1 MHKAAVMSLAATVAL
16 NASSIDEAFV
26 AGKASGEIRAVYVSQ
41 NNEVDEDTYGT
52 SIGGILKYESAAW
65 NNIKLGAGAYVSQKL
80 HFATGNFDAGEANPD
95 LFAEDTKSYAYV
107 GEAYIDYSANDVS
120 LRVGRQLIDTP
131 FADTDDIRMH
141 PNTFEAAIATYK
153 GVDETTLV
161 GGYITRWAGYDS
173 EDDISKF
180 KKVTTDSNGAAVIG
194 IINESVENLELQ
206 GWYYGIDKL
215 TDIFYNDASYTIL
228 FNETTGLEFVG
239 QWMKFNEENGSGVDG
254 TVYGIGAN
262 LNIGML
268 TLGTAYNEA
277 SNGTGK
283 FIISG
288 LGNGAYLVDTEEM
301 NLDHFEDIKGYLFSA
316 ELDMEEVG
324 LEGLTLTAIYA
335 GFKSAPEDMREKE
348 IDLIASYEINKALSV
363 EVNYAILDDKNN
375 NTSEDGLYNGGYD
388 RFLVRMNY
396 NF

>member
-1 MHKAAVMSLAATVAL
+1 MQKAVIMSLAATVAL

-153 GVDETTLV
+153 GVDETTLL

-215 TDIFYNDASYTIL
+215 TDIFYTDASYTIL
-228 FNETTGLEFVG
+228 FNETNGVEFVG

-301 NLDHFEDIKGYLFSA
+301 NLDHFEDIKAYLFSA

-335 GFKSAPEDMREKE
+335 GFKSAPADMREKE

>member
-1 MHKAAVMSLAATVAL
+1 MKKTVVLSMAASALL
-16 NASSIDEAFV
+16 NASSLNEAF
-26 AGKASGEIRAVYVSQ
+26 AEGKASGQIRMAHVSQ
-41 NNEVDEDTYGT
+41 NNEVDTDTYGT
-52 SIGGILKYESAAW
+52 SIGGILKYETAPW
-65 NNIKLGAGAYVSQKL
+65 NAIKLGVGVYVSQKL
-80 HFATGNFDAGEANPD
+80 SFATGNTDEGKANAD
-95 LFAEDTKSYAYV
+95 LFGEDIQSYAYV
-107 GEAYIDYSANDVS
+107 GEGYIDYSADDMA

-153 GVDETTLV
+153 GIDETTLI

-173 EDDISKF
+173 EDDISTF
-180 KKVTTDSNGAAVIG
+180 KKVATESNGAAIFG
-194 IINESVENLELQ
+194 IVNESVENLEVQ

-215 TDIFYNDASYTIL
+215 TTIFYTDASYTL
-228 FNETTGLEFVG
+228 PLNETDGLEFVG
-239 QWMKFNEENGSGVDG
+239 QWIKFNEENNSGVDG
-254 TVYGIGAN
+254 KVYGIGAN
-262 LNIGML
+262 LTIGMV

-301 NLDHFEDIKGYLFSA
+301 NLDNFEDIKAYMFSA
-316 ELDMEEVG
+316 ELDMEEAGV
-324 LEGLTLTAIYA
+324 EGLTLSAIYA
-335 GFKSAPEDMREKE
+335 GFKSAPADMKEKE
-348 IDLIASYEINKALSV
+348 IDLIATYEITKALSA

-375 NTSEDGLYNGGYD
+375 NTSEDGLYSGGYD
-388 RFLVRMNY
+388 RFLVRLNY